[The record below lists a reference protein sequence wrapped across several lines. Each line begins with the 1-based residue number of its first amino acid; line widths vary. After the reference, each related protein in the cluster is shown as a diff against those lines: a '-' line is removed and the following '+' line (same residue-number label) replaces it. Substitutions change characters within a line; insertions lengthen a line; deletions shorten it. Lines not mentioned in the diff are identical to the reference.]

1 MRERK
6 VNYRCEE
13 HEKLTIPRGRE
24 DSQKPK
30 PKIDSIILCKSHE
43 LQLVQ
48 VKQIDAKCSLKCC

>member
-30 PKIDSIILCKSHE
+30 PKIYSTLILCKSHE
-43 LQLVQ
+43 LQVQ
-48 VKQIDAKCSLKCC
+48 VNQIDAK